1 MCLTHMLKILK
12 DLDEDFVQD
21 NHGFRRKLLKI
32 ILKVGFVQGK
42 KKLQMRSFSKHL
54 GKI

>member
-1 MCLTHMLKILK
+1 MCSTHMLEILK

-32 ILKVGFVQGK
+32 ILKVGFVRARRNCK
-42 KKLQMRSFSKHL
+42 CEALV
-54 GKI
+54 